1 VFDCR
6 KVNSWNSLSL
16 FSHVWQQHGKL
27 VNGNLIPVNTE
38 NTILIKKSVFLLRR
52 TGKHF
57 PFLSLHSF
65 FSHAQIT
72 VSLFSSTIGTQQQL
86 HHFHSSSLTFCRT
99 KQTTNQSKIPTLKI
113 TVNQSK
119 QNGQTSPAKSIPYPF
134 SLSPVSHHIKELI
147 NPCYPE
153 DYCEPIKAKWPN
165 FPSKKH
171 SLPGFLVP
179 G

>member
-27 VNGNLIPVNTE
+27 VNKNLIPVNTE
-38 NTILIKKSVFLLRR
+38 NTTLTKENVFLLIR

-57 PFLSLHSF
+57 HFLSLHTL
-65 FSHAQIT
+65 FSNSQIT
-72 VSLFSSTIGTQQQL
+72 VSLFSSTSGKQQQV
-86 HHFHSSSLTFCRT
+86 HHFHSSSLTSCRT
-99 KQTTNQSKIPTLKI
+99 KQTTNQSKIPNLKI

-119 QNGQTSPAKSIPYPF
+119 QNGQTSPAKSIPYPV

-147 NPCYPE
+147 NPC
-153 DYCEPIKAKWPN
+153 
-165 FPSKKH
+165 F
-171 SLPGFLVP
+171 FFFQVP
-179 G
+179 VEVVGGEREEN

>member
-1 VFDCR
+1 
-6 KVNSWNSLSL
+6 VNSWNSLSL

-119 QNGQTSPAKSIPYPF
+119 QNGQTSPAKSIPYPV

>member
-1 VFDCR
+1 MFVF
-6 KVNSWNSLSL
+6 KKINFWNSFSS

-38 NTILIKKSVFLLRR
+38 NTTLTKESVFLLRR

-57 PFLSLHSF
+57 PFLSLHTF

-72 VSLFSSTIGTQQQL
+72 VSLFSSIIGTQQQV
-86 HHFHSSSLTFCRT
+86 HHFHSSSLTSCRTGRT

-119 QNGQTSPAKSIPYPF
+119 QNGQTSQAKSIPYPV

-147 NPCYPE
+147 NPCSFFF
-153 DYCEPIKAKWPN
+153 K
-165 FPSKKH
+165 SQ
-171 SLPGFLVP
+171 
-179 G
+179 

>member
-38 NTILIKKSVFLLRR
+38 NTTLIKKSVFLLRR

-119 QNGQTSPAKSIPYPF
+119 QNGQTSPEKSIPYPV

>member
-1 VFDCR
+1 
-6 KVNSWNSLSL
+6 VNSWNSLSL

-38 NTILIKKSVFLLRR
+38 NTTLIKESVFLLRR

-57 PFLSLHSF
+57 PFLSLHIF

-86 HHFHSSSLTFCRT
+86 HHFHSSSLTSCRT
-99 KQTTNQSKIPTLKI
+99 KQTTNQSKISTLKI

-119 QNGQTSPAKSIPYPF
+119 QNGQTSPAKSIPYPV

-147 NPCYPE
+147 NPY
-153 DYCEPIKAKWPN
+153 
-165 FPSKKH
+165 
-171 SLPGFLVP
+171 SLFFKSSRSSRGREGGEL
-179 G
+179 GRRSGKGMTET

>member
-1 VFDCR
+1 
-6 KVNSWNSLSL
+6 VNSWNSLSL

>member
-1 VFDCR
+1 
-6 KVNSWNSLSL
+6 VNSWNSLSL

-38 NTILIKKSVFLLRR
+38 KTTLIKKSVFLLRR